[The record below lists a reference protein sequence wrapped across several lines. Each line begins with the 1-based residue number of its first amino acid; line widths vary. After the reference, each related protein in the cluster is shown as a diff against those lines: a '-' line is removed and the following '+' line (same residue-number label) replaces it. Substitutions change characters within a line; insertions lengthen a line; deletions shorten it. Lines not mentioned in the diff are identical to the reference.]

1 MWKETFDLYTDD
13 LMSQNGCVPATGL
26 AGHISHDT
34 GRTRIERVVG
44 FTVLP
49 YCSTVS
55 GVRSLTL
62 PVTADGGRPHLAPFS
77 DESLRIAGISLF
89 IPSCQNTKICK
100 LCVIVCTFILHLHC
114 ISGD

>member
-55 GVRSLTL
+55 GGRSLTL
-62 PVTADGGRPHLAPFS
+62 PDTADRGRPHLAPFS
-77 DESLRIAGISLF
+77 DESLRMPEYPYLF
-89 IPSCQNTKICK
+89 PPVKIRK
-100 LCVIVCTFILHLHC
+100 FWLQDMVYTVLNV
-114 ISGD
+114 